1 MAGVREITI
10 SGIKKRLLSR
20 YGEFI
25 NMDNVGGSEESKE
38 VVKVSRAIAALA
50 INVLNPEISED
61 VCSDSVCDGS
71 DDRCIDAVY
80 VNHDKKQVTIVQSKF
95 DQSGNGSI
103 SRQDMADYL
112 TSCRDVLMEEYNLF
126 NERFKR
132 SSESL
137 EIAYDN
143 SYKYFFVFA
152 YSGRDELSEDVQ
164 RQIIQRKEEF
174 NFDLDGD
181 YIDIQTL
188 ALSKIKDYLSRRS
201 LGNIDISDV
210 EIFQYGVTE
219 EPLKAVHGLITGDQV
234 ASWWATYGD
243 LLLEDNIRGGLG
255 ELSDVNQG
263 IKKTLI
269 DSPEMFYYFNNGV
282 TILVNSITPKM
293 RNGKARRESGGFDL
307 VNVNVINGAQT
318 ISTIGKAYLA
328 NEVTLDQLAEVKLP
342 CRFIK
347 VEDYGNEDGR
357 GLDIALSITIANN
370 SQNKVTA
377 RDFISKDP
385 FQIELKRS
393 FSFEEPYVYEIKRSE
408 QDSIKSP
415 SVNIITIEDA
425 LSALVCNLNS
435 PRYMA
440 LLKSNRGRF
449 FESITSPLY
458 KAVFNPSVHC
468 VMLINTVNIYR
479 SANEVLSSMEKNR
492 KTKRDEKIVIH
503 GKYIFISLVMNKYR
517 KLIEKNS
524 VIHNDSIPDLKP
536 FIFETF
542 KKIKSHIDDN
552 YATSHMPRFF
562 ENQGKVKEVMSL

>member
-20 YGEFI
+20 YGAYI

-38 VVKVSRAIAALA
+38 IVKVSRAIAALA
-50 INVLNPEISED
+50 VNVFNPELSED
-61 VCSDSVCDGS
+61 VCSESVCDGS

-80 VNHDKKQVTIVQSKF
+80 VNHEKKQVTIVQSKF

-112 TSCRDVLMEEYNLF
+112 TSCRDVLMEEYNIF
-126 NERFKR
+126 NERFNR
-132 SSESL
+132 FSESL
-137 EIAYDN
+137 EVAYDN
-143 SYKYFFVFA
+143 SYKYVFVFA
-152 YSGRDELSEDVQ
+152 YSGRDELSEDVK
-164 RQIIQRKEEF
+164 RQIEQRKEEF

-181 YIDIQTL
+181 YIEIQTL
-188 ALSKIKDYLSRRS
+188 SLRKIKDYLSRRS
-201 LGNIDISDV
+201 LGNININDV

-234 ASWWATYGD
+234 ASWWETYGD

-255 ELSDVNQG
+255 EVSDVNQG

-269 DSPEMFYYFNNGV
+269 DNPEMFYYFNNGV
-282 TILVNSITPKM
+282 TILVNTITPKM
-293 RNGKARRESGGFDL
+293 RNGKTRRENGGFDL

-318 ISTIGKAYLA
+318 ISTIGKAYLSG
-328 NEVTLDQLAEVKLP
+328 EVTMEQLAEVKLP

-347 VEDYGNEDGR
+347 VEDYDSQDGA

-408 QDSIKSP
+408 QDSNKSP
-415 SVNIITIEDA
+415 SVNVITIEDA
-425 LSALVCNLNS
+425 LSSLVCNLNS
-435 PRYMA
+435 PRYMT

-449 FESITSPLY
+449 FESITSPVY

-468 VMLINTVNIYR
+468 VMLINTVNFFR
-479 SANEVLSSMEKNR
+479 SANEALNYMEKNR

-517 KLIEKNS
+517 SLIERNA
-524 VIHNDSIPDLKP
+524 VVPVDDIPDLKP
-536 FIFETF
+536 YINETF
-542 KKIKSHIDDN
+542 KKIKAHIDEH

-562 ENQGKVKEVMSL
+562 ENQSKVKEVMVL

>member
-10 SGIKKRLLSR
+10 SAIKKRLLSR
-20 YGEFI
+20 YGDYI

-50 INVLNPEISED
+50 INIINPELTEDICSE
-61 VCSDSVCDGS
+61 SVCDGS

-80 VNHDKKQVTIVQSKF
+80 VNHEKKQVTIVQSKF

-112 TSCRDVLMEEYNLF
+112 TSCRDVLMEEYGLF
-126 NERFKR
+126 NDRFNR
-132 SSESL
+132 ASESL

-164 RQIIQRKEEF
+164 RQIEQRKEEF

-188 ALSKIKDYLSRRS
+188 SLSKIKDYLSRRS
-201 LGNIDISDV
+201 LGNININDV

-219 EPLKAVHGLITGDQV
+219 EPLRAVHGLITGDQV
-234 ASWWATYGD
+234 ASWWEAYGD

-255 ELSDVNQG
+255 EASDVNQG

-269 DSPEMFYYFNNGV
+269 DNPDMFYYFNNGI

-293 RNGKARRESGGFDL
+293 RNGKTRRESGGFDL

-318 ISTIGKAYLA
+318 ISTIGKTYLSG
-328 NEVTLDQLAEVKLP
+328 EVTIDQLADVKLP

-347 VEDYGNEDGR
+347 VEDYGNQDGS
-357 GLDIALSITIANN
+357 GLDVALSITIANN

-393 FSFEEPYVYEIKRSE
+393 FSFEEPYVYEIKRSDH
-408 QDSIKSP
+408 DSSKSP
-415 SVNIITIEDA
+415 NVNIITIEDA
-425 LSALVCNLNS
+425 LSSLVCNLSS
-435 PRYMA
+435 PRYLA

-449 FESITSPLY
+449 FESITSQLY

-468 VMLINTVNIYR
+468 VMLINTVNFFR
-479 SANEVLSSMEKNR
+479 AANDVLSSMEKNR
-492 KTKRDEKIVIH
+492 QTKRDEKIVIH

-517 KLIEKNS
+517 SFIEKSS
-524 VIHNDSIPDLKP
+524 VVPFSAIPDLNP
-536 FIFETF
+536 YINETF
-542 KKIKSHIDDN
+542 EKIKAHIDEH

-562 ENQGKVKEVMSL
+562 ENQSKVKEVMDL

>member
-20 YGEFI
+20 YGEYI
-25 NMDNVGGSEESKE
+25 NMDNVGGSEESK
-38 VVKVSRAIAALA
+38 VIVKVSRAIAALA
-50 INVLNPEISED
+50 VNIFNPELSED
-61 VCSDSVCDGS
+61 ICSESVCDGS

-80 VNHDKKQVTIVQSKF
+80 VNHEKKQVTIVQSKF

-112 TSCRDVLMEEYNLF
+112 TSCRDVLMEEYSLF
-126 NERFKR
+126 NDRFNR
-132 SSESL
+132 FSESL
-137 EIAYDN
+137 EVAYDN
-143 SYKYFFVFA
+143 SYKYVFVFA
-152 YSGRDELSEDVQ
+152 YSGRDELSEDVE
-164 RQIIQRKEEF
+164 RQIQQRKEEF

-181 YIDIQTL
+181 YIEIQTL
-188 ALSKIKDYLSRRS
+188 SLSKIKDYLSRRS
-201 LGNIDISDV
+201 LGNININDV

-234 ASWWATYGD
+234 ASWWEAYGD

-255 ELSDVNQG
+255 EISDVNQG

-269 DSPEMFYYFNNGV
+269 DNPEMFYYFNNGI
-282 TILVNSITPKM
+282 TILVNTITPKM
-293 RNGKARRESGGFDL
+293 RNGKTRRENGGFDL

-318 ISTIGKAYLA
+318 ISTIGKAYLSG
-328 NEVTLDQLAEVKLP
+328 EISMEQLAEVKLP

-347 VEDYGNEDGR
+347 VEDYGNQDSS
-357 GLDIALSITIANN
+357 GLEIALSITIANN

-408 QDSIKSP
+408 QDPIKSP

-468 VMLINTVNIYR
+468 VMLINAVNLFR
-479 SANEVLSSMEKNR
+479 AANEVLNSMEKNR
-492 KTKRDEKIVIH
+492 KTKRDEKIIIH

-517 KLIEKNS
+517 NLIERNA
-524 VIHNDSIPDLKP
+524 VVPVDDITDLKP
-536 FIFETF
+536 YINDTF
-542 KKIKSHIDDN
+542 KKIKSHIDAH

-562 ENQGKVKEVMSL
+562 ENQSKVKEVLVL